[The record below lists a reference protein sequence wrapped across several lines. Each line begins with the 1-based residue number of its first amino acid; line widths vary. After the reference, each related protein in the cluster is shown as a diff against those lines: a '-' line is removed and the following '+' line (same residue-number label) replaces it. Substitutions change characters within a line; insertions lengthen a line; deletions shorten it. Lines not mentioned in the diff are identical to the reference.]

1 MRKFFNMK
9 LQTFYSAFIA
19 RSRTIIS
26 IVTILAICGT
36 VVVLLGGVWDTT
48 SHALRVPETF
58 WTIQHLTIYMGASM
72 ITASAVMCGLLL
84 FKTTNKKME
93 KGIKIIL
100 LGATMQLVGGYAD
113 YNFHEIY
120 GIDGLVTSSHL
131 TVESG
136 LLLSSIGGLLT
147 LSGFDYGHIRKM
159 IPVSI
164 VAVILSAAWIGFNLV
179 LLLGAIVMCVPIY
192 ELFSSGCAVM

>member
-1 MRKFFNMK
+1 MKKSLNMK
-9 LQTFYSAFIA
+9 LQTFYSSIIA
-19 RSRTIIS
+19 RSRAIIS
-26 IVTILAICGT
+26 VVTILAICGT
-36 VVVLLGGVWDTT
+36 VIVLLGGVWDTA
-48 SHALRVPETF
+48 SHALRIPETF
-58 WTIQHLTIYMGASM
+58 WTIQHLTIYAGALM
-72 ITASAVMCGLLL
+72 VAASAVMGGLLL

-120 GIDGLVTSSHL
+120 GIDGLVTPSHL

-164 VAVILSAAWIGFNLV
+164 VAVLLSAAWIGFNLV
-179 LLLGAIVMCVPIY
+179 LLLGAIMMCVPIY

>member
-1 MRKFFNMK
+1 MR
-9 LQTFYSAFIA
+9 LQTFYGLFIA
-19 RSRTIIS
+19 RSRAILSIVSVLAIFGTII
-26 IVTILAICGT
+26 
-36 VVVLLGGVWDTT
+36 VLLGGVWDSA
-48 SHALRVPETF
+48 SHALRIPDTF
-58 WTIQHLTIYMGASM
+58 WTIQHVTIYSGASM
-72 ITASAVMCGLLL
+72 ITFSAVMGSLLL
-84 FKTTNKKME
+84 FKTGNKKME

-113 YNFHEIY
+113 YNFHEVY
-120 GIDGLVTSSHL
+120 GIDGLVTPSHL

-136 LLLSSIGGLLT
+136 LLLSSMGGLLT
-147 LSGFDYGHIRKM
+147 LSRFDYGHIRKM
-159 IPVSI
+159 IPISI